1 MLWCEWN
8 WSCLP
13 AAHLSITGLSD
24 TQDAKPLFACISQGL
39 HVHAQFGKRTLS
51 LGVLLV
57 TPLVSKC
64 FYQSW
69 DYVCPVCVRREIWH
83 VTQGRR
89 NKLVQ
94 WWSQWLLGFPPFYL
108 ENTSH
113 LPLSS
118 LTAPL
123 TQMCHQLHAES
134 EECCLKLLSLY
145 TGRFIVPISL
155 PAPQEFRCV
164 ITEEDTLLM
173 MVANCQHHMMLLSSV
188 CHETENAAAWNACF
202 IHLQPRSFDSWTN
215 QRK

>member
-1 MLWCEWN
+1 M
-8 WSCLP
+8 
-13 AAHLSITGLSD
+13 
-24 TQDAKPLFACISQGL
+24 
-39 HVHAQFGKRTLS
+39 S

-64 FYQSW
+64 FLSVMRLCLSS
-69 DYVCPVCVRREIWH
+69 VC
-83 VTQGRR
+83 TQGDLACDPG
-89 NKLVQ
+89 KTQQAGAMMEPVTA
-94 WWSQWLLGFPPFYL
+94 WLSPFYL

-118 LTAPL
+118 FTAPL

-145 TGRFIVPISL
+145 TGIFIVPISL

-173 MVANCQHHMMLLSSV
+173 MAANCQHHMMLLSSV
-188 CHETENAAAWNACF
+188 CHETENAAA
-202 IHLQPRSFDSWTN
+202 
-215 QRK
+215 